1 MRKAVDARVRALV
14 ERCAATGERG
24 LFVVVGDK
32 ARDQVVNLH
41 YMQTKAAVKSRPT
54 VLWCYKNE
62 LYLSSHKRKRAKQVK
77 KLASKGLVSAD
88 TEDPFSLFVASTSI
102 RYCYYSETHRILGS
116 TYGMLV
122 LQDFEALTP
131 NLLARTVET
140 VQGGGSVV
148 LLLSRL
154 DSLTRLYTMAMDV
167 HSRFRTEAFGAPV
180 ARFNE
185 RFILSLA
192 RCDNC
197 LVVDDELN
205 LLPISASARSALAP
219 GTASDA
225 VGALGASGD
234 ASVAAREAALADV
247 VQSLADAPPAGE
259 LAAVCRT
266 ADQANALARLLDA
279 ASDKT
284 SSATVAVTAARG
296 RGKSASLG
304 LAIAGAIAIGY
315 SNIFVT
321 APSPENLRTLFQFV
335 AKGLDALGYAEH
347 TDYNLSEA
355 AMPSMSGGGASA
367 TAAAAAAAEAAGEAA
382 AAANGGGDTAG
393 EGHRSGGRANT
404 TQPCVIRLDVF
415 RAHRQTIRYVAPHH
429 ADRVRG
435 AAELLV
441 IDEAA
446 AIPLPV
452 VKSLFGPY
460 LLFLASTVN
469 GYEGTGRALSMKLLT
484 QLREA
489 NSKGGGRPL
498 TETSLSE
505 PIRYAPGD
513 AVESWLNR
521 LLLLDTADAVPPAPI
536 RLPHPSECELWE
548 LDRDTLF
555 SGHRAAEEVLRRCW
569 SLYVAAHYRN
579 TPNDLQLLSDAPA
592 HRLFALLGPVSAEG
606 GANIPDVLCVMQVA
620 LEGRV
625 SRQSAMQSLRSGI
638 APAGDMIPYTIL
650 SQFQDGGFAQLSGAR
665 IVRVAVHPG
674 LQRGGYGSRAVELL
688 CLHCAGELYEGPA
701 DGAATEAGATAAD
714 AAAPEGNDVLRSER
728 PAPRQGLPPLLQ
740 PLGNRPPPG
749 IDGAPLHYV
758 GCAFGL
764 SRELLSFWR
773 RSSFEPLYVRQGTSE
788 LTGEHTCIA
797 VRALACSD
805 LEGGGAGWLHPMR
818 DDFRARIGSLLGGP
832 LRDLSPALALSLVGQ
847 PGTAAAVAGSGEDAP
862 WKRGGTAHFSA
873 RDLARLRQYASSLA
887 DRHLILDLVPALAR
901 MYFGG
906 DFGDAHISAG
916 QAALLVSMG
925 LQMQDIDR
933 AAEELAL
940 PVGQAMALFNKAI
953 RRFHGILRERME
965 ARVAQDM
972 GFVRLPGGASANEED
987 AAAPV
992 ADDGGGDG
1000 HDDDDARRRKLSAYQ
1015 RRVLGSAEEIEAQG
1029 LGVPESTAA
1038 HLAATGAV
1046 PRAGGL
1052 VSAPRD
1058 ASKAQKRAAAAAA
1071 MDNTSEADKK
1081 KDKKKRKSK

>member
-1 MRKAVDARVRALV
+1 MRKQVDARVRALI
-14 ERCAATGERG
+14 EASAAAGTRS

-32 ARDQVVNLH
+32 ARDAVVHLH
-41 YMQTKAAVKSRPT
+41 YMQARAAVRARPT
-54 VLWCYKNE
+54 VLWCYKSE

-77 KLASKGLVSAD
+77 KLASKGLLNTATGNQMD
-88 TEDPFSLFVASTSI
+88 GEDPFALFVASTSI
-102 RYCYYSETHRILGS
+102 RYCYYTETHRILGS

-122 LQDFEALTP
+122 LQDFESLTP

-140 VQGGGSVV
+140 VSGGGSVV

-154 DSLTRLYTMAMDV
+154 DSLTQLYTMAMDC
-167 HSRFRTEAFGAPV
+167 HARFRTEAFGSPV

-185 RFILSLA
+185 RFLLSLA
-192 RCDNC
+192 QCDNC
-197 LVVDDELN
+197 LVLDDELN
-205 LLPISASARSALAP
+205 MLPISVSARAAQMPGKTGDNRLAARVDESAK
-219 GTASDA
+219 
-225 VGALGASGD
+225 
-234 ASVAAREAALADV
+234 AREAALSDV
-247 VQSLADAPPAGE
+247 VNSLADAPPAGE
-259 LAAVCRT
+259 LAAVCKT
-266 ADQANALARLLDA
+266 ADQANALAKLLDA
-279 ASDKT
+279 ASEKT
-284 SSATVAVTAARG
+284 RAATVAVTAARG

-304 LAIAGAIAIGY
+304 LAIAGAIALGY

-321 APSPENLRTLFQFV
+321 APSPENLRTLFQFI

-347 TDYNLSEA
+347 TDYSLSEA

-367 TAAAAAAAEAAGEAA
+367 TASAAAAAEAAADAA
-382 AAANGGGDTAG
+382 GADGSGGGDGGGADTAG
-393 EGHRSGGRANT
+393 EGHRSGGRAST
-404 TQPCVIRLDVF
+404 MQACVIRLDVF
-415 RAHRQTIRYVAPHH
+415 RAHRQTVRYVAPQH
-429 ADRVRG
+429 ADRIRG

-469 GYEGTGRALSMKLLT
+469 GYEGTGRALSMKLLA

-489 NSKGGGRPL
+489 STKGGSGARAL

-513 AVESWLNR
+513 GVETWLNR
-521 LLLLDTADAVPPAPI
+521 LLLLDTADAIPPAPAQ
-536 RLPHPSECELWE
+536 LPHPSECELWE
-548 LDRDTLF
+548 VDRDTLF

-592 HRLFALLGPVSAEG
+592 HRIFALLGPVAAEG
-606 GANIPDVLCVMQVA
+606 ASTLPDVLCVLQVA

-625 SRQSAMQSLRSGI
+625 SRQSAMQSLRSGVS
-638 APAGDMIPYTIL
+638 PSGDMIPYTIL
-650 SQFQDGGFAQLSGAR
+650 TQFQDSGFAQLSGAR

-688 CLHCAGELYEGPA
+688 SLYCAGDLYEGPA
-701 DGAATEAGATAAD
+701 TDNDGGDTATLASAASPAGQ
-714 AAAPEGNDVLRSER
+714 DVLRSER
-728 PAPRQGLPPLLQ
+728 PAPRQGLPPLLH
-740 PLGNRPPPG
+740 PLAHRSPPG

-764 SRELLSFWR
+764 SRDLLSFWR
-773 RSSFEPLYVRQGTSE
+773 RSSFEPLYVRQSASE

-805 LEGGGAGWLHPMR
+805 LDGGGDGWLVPMR
-818 DDFRARIGSLLGGP
+818 DDFRARVGSLLGGT
-832 LRDLSPALALSLVGQ
+832 LKDLSSALALSLVGQ
-847 PGTAAAVAGSGEDAP
+847 PAISNSKDGSDGAGAP
-862 WKRGGTAHFSA
+862 WKRGGEAHFSA

-906 DFGDAHISAG
+906 EFGDAHVSVG
-916 QAALLVSMG
+916 QAALLVAVG
-925 LQMQDIDR
+925 LQMRPIED

-940 PVGQAMALFNKAI
+940 PVGQAMALFNKTI
-953 RRFHGILRERME
+953 RRFHGVLRERME
-965 ARVAQDM
+965 SRVAKDM
-972 GFVRLPGGASANEED
+972 GFVRTLPGGETDDVD
-987 AAAPV
+987 AKAPAAGDV
-992 ADDGGGDG
+992 GADG
-1000 HDDDDARRRKLSAYQ
+1000 RRQLSAYQ
-1015 RRVLGSAEEIEAQG
+1015 RRTLGTAEEIEAQG
-1029 LGVPESTAA
+1029 LGVPESAAA
-1038 HLAATGAV
+1038 HLASSGVV
-1046 PRAGGL
+1046 PRVGGL
-1052 VSAPRD
+1052 VSVPRD
-1058 ASKAQKRAAAAAA
+1058 EAKAKKRSAAAEGS
-1071 MDNTSEADKK
+1071 SE
-1081 KDKKKRKSK
+1081 KKRKKKEKKK